1 MITRTKG
8 LSDWA
13 ADDLPRFLIQ
23 AENSFLAKFV
33 SLEISGLADRF
44 LLEIVR
50 NVNSGQKNGTFQRYL
65 LQTEKIRN
73 LK

>member
-23 AENSFLAKFV
+23 AENSFLAT
-33 SLEISGLADRF
+33 
-44 LLEIVR
+44 VR
-50 NVNSGQKNGTFQRYL
+50 NKMMIDT
-65 LQTEKIRN
+65 
-73 LK
+73 